1 MFALNLDWST
11 DQTPGKLYLREA
23 SLPKRL
29 KLEFGQEILFL
40 GFEKGLTSNY
50 LEHSPEQLV
59 VSFVNW
65 VGNCQ

>member
-1 MFALNLDWST
+1 MFALNPDWST
-11 DQTPGKLYLREA
+11 DQTQGKLYLHEA

-29 KLEFGQEILFL
+29 KLGFGQEILFL

-50 LEHSPEQLV
+50 LEHSLVQLV

-65 VGNCQ
+65 IGNCQ